1 MEFTGHWL
9 WNIILTLVVA
19 PILYSIRTN
28 TSELKRLDI
37 LLNKTREEVAKEYV
51 TKQELKDDMST
62 LMERIQKIDEKLDKL
77 FEVKSWEK
85 DIQKE

>member
-1 MEFTGHWL
+1 MEFDGHWI

-37 LLNKTREEVAKEYV
+37 LLNKTREEMAKEYV

-77 FEVKSWEK
+77 FEVK
-85 DIQKE
+85 